1 MAWVK
6 IGNRKFGIEAAYLIG
21 SAFFMYLVQTYTI
34 KPQGWESTLFYTV
47 FFYNVIAYISLVL
60 SDPGRITDLSY
71 RKQIDELVSS
81 THSSYHFVVQIPAG
95 EVTKAKRVLS
105 DCDQ

>member
-1 MAWVK
+1 MAWIK

-47 FFYNVIAYISLVL
+47 FTYNVITYISLVL
-60 SDPGRITDLSY
+60 SDPGRISDIAY
-71 RKQIDELVSS
+71 RKKIDELVSTTPRTLS
-81 THSSYHFVVQIPAG
+81 CIVQIPRV
-95 EVTKAKRVLS
+95 EVTKAKGVLS
-105 DCDQ
+105 DCDK